1 MTPVSPELRRK
12 IADNIRAY
20 EGRAVSWFD
29 LVTKYKLPQSQLEE
43 IFAYDEAERLKRQ
56 ELSAKV
62 TSVAQQTYHNG
73 RCDWEA
79 VAQEFAMPLLECLEL
94 YDAAQS
100 SISPRLF
107 PKLVDWPDG
116 ELQLLRQFV
125 NMHFEDMT
133 ANEWKLVGI
142 YMNVNQT
149 DYDMDRVK
157 RLKQRAKRLKTSAEY
172 TEVVSRAVREQYHK
186 HKRVDWEQIST
197 AVGLS
202 QRECLEANE
211 FNEGKAR
218 WEYDPETLSQEMA
231 DRMTQFI
238 ETTYPYP
245 VPVNYQAVSNYMWI
259 DKADCYKMAK
269 QLDGDIEWT
278 QELKERVVAL
288 RKQGMTYRS
297 LFLPTIKQK

>member
-1 MTPVSPELRRK
+1 MLQRIGES
-12 IADNIRAY
+12 
-20 EGRAVSWFD
+20 VSWFD

-149 DYDMDRVK
+149 DLDIVKAEFPEKTKEQVKTKVLSFTYKLRISQDDMDSVK
-157 RLKQRAKRLKTSAEY
+157 RLVDKYGE
-172 TEVVSRAVREQYHK
+172 
-186 HKRVDWEQIST
+186 DWERI
-197 AVGLS
+197 A
-202 QRECLEANE
+202 
-211 FNEGKAR
+211 
-218 WEYDPETLSQEMA
+218 
-231 DRMTQFI
+231 
-238 ETTYPYP
+238 
-245 VPVNYQAVSNYMWI
+245 
-259 DKADCYKMAK
+259 
-269 QLDGDIEWT
+269 
-278 QELKERVVAL
+278 QEL
-288 RKQGMTYRS
+288 QIIT
-297 LFLPTIKQK
+297 